1 MAKRNKTEVEKVFL
15 DVLEL
20 HVNGYSR
27 KQILKYCA
35 ETHKLAER
43 QTGNYLAK
51 VYDEISNNSAEY
63 KEKLIKQSVR
73 RFNDLY
79 EKNSAIQDYRECRAV
94 QESIIKLFGL
104 SAPDKTDITTKGE
117 KVNAEPVWIIQD
129 NSIKDEW

>member
-43 QTGNYLAK
+43 QTDNYLAK

-129 NSIKDEW
+129 NSIKDE